1 MRFQCV
7 IFDLGGVVFPSPFEA
22 FDAYDREN
30 GLAPGTVRALIKTSS
45 ETGAWAELERGEL
58 TMNDFYARVQAEA
71 AAAGFALDGAR
82 LMGMIARGFGPRPE
96 MARAIARIREAGL
109 RTAALTNN
117 WPNADPSAPS
127 ANGNTLGFDVIIE
140 SAVVGLRKPDPRI
153 YELVLTELEVAP
165 TAAVFLDD
173 LGINLKPARA
183 MGITTIK
190 VADPMTA
197 LAELAEVLGF
207 EVH

>member
-1 MRFQCV
+1 VTYQAV

-22 FDAYDREN
+22 FDAYDDEN

-45 ETGAWAELERGEL
+45 ESGAWSELERGEL
-58 TMNDFYARVQAEA
+58 TMSEFYARLQAEA
-71 AAAGFALDGAR
+71 ATAGFQLDGAR
-82 LMGMIARGFGPRPE
+82 LMGMIGKGFGARPE
-96 MARAIARIREAGL
+96 MARAIARIRAEGL
-109 RTAALTNN
+109 RVAALTNN

-153 YELVLTELEVAP
+153 YELVLAELDVEP

-190 VADPMTA
+190 VLDHTSA
-197 LAELAEVLGF
+197 LAELAAFLGF